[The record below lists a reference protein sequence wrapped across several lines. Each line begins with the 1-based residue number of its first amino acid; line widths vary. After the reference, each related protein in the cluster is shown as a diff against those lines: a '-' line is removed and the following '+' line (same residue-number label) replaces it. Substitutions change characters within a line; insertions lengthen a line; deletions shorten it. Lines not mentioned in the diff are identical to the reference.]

1 MVLCG
6 DFVNGGYIF
15 PLAMF
20 PTLMK
25 CATLDGPFV
34 WMLISD
40 TRAMGR
46 FLDVVRVVFALRV
59 SLGWAHT

>member
-40 TRAMGR
+40 TRAMGSCAGSCMGR
-46 FLDVVRVVFALRV
+46 FSVTCFIGLI
-59 SLGWAHT
+59 T